1 VFDGRINSTQIPGDI
16 AVSISNRTTKEG
28 ITGLDVASLNA
39 SLIYNSVV
47 IQNYTLTENGNG
59 FYSFSTGFNGNM
71 SEPLPYTL
79 KISYSVDSI
88 LHSKD
93 HVFYYYN
100 GSANVDYYNATIY
113 DGPLTRKTNKAQI
126 WLNSTVD
133 GSSGF
138 TMYGTFANPNMFS
151 KIPSAIVTESCA
163 WNAGN
168 YMSFDPLSS
177 LAYYVPAGNLYFYI
191 YMGYDGYLQ
200 LSPTRLKVKVNNELP
215 EIRDSS
221 VIDGYTIDRYKE
233 GLTGVQVFQKLNS
246 ISQYK
251 IKVDDLE
258 DKSMAKEQ
266 SHAHVSV
273 IPVTVVENKIALL
286 GGLQPKV
293 HILKYNA
300 TEQSYIGDVVF
311 NKTMTINNF
320 GQEKQIEIYNNLDIM
335 FLVYLSVRDLDG
347 DDASLMYIVILGDKI
362 ENIMDFSVFIST
374 SLSFIVVVLV
384 LKIVNDTK
392 KKKAARAAANPL

>member
-1 VFDGRINSTQIPGDI
+1 
-16 AVSISNRTTKEG
+16 
-28 ITGLDVASLNA
+28 
-39 SLIYNSVV
+39 
-47 IQNYTLTENGNG
+47 
-59 FYSFSTGFNGNM
+59 
-71 SEPLPYTL
+71 
-79 KISYSVDSI
+79 
-88 LHSKD
+88 
-93 HVFYYYN
+93 
-100 GSANVDYYNATIY
+100 
-113 DGPLTRKTNKAQI
+113 
-126 WLNSTVD
+126 
-133 GSSGF
+133 
-138 TMYGTFANPNMFS
+138 
-151 KIPSAIVTESCA
+151 
-163 WNAGN
+163 
-168 YMSFDPLSS
+168 
-177 LAYYVPAGNLYFYI
+177 
-191 YMGYDGYLQ
+191 
-200 LSPTRLKVKVNNELP
+200 
-215 EIRDSS
+215 
-221 VIDGYTIDRYKE
+221 
-233 GLTGVQVFQKLNS
+233 
-246 ISQYK
+246 
-251 IKVDDLE
+251 
-258 DKSMAKEQ
+258 MAKEQ

-362 ENIMDFSVFIST
+362 ENTIDFSVFIST